1 MQAYKPDSVTA
12 PMVSRWYLIIYLDVP
27 LPKRSICLPSC
38 IGRVPSSTGLRGI
51 SPHRVYLI
59 SLQHYLY
66 ILSVALVLIPK
77 LVRDRRPLAAMLPY
91 GVRTFLLNPRQSE
104 NLDDKAACRVKVLQC

>member
-38 IGRVPSSTGLRGI
+38 IGREPSSTGLRGI

-66 ILSVALVLIPK
+66 ILSAALVLKSP
-77 LVRDRRPLAAMLPY
+77 RRRGSRRPLAVMLPY
-91 GVRTFLLNPRQSE
+91 GVRTFLPNPRE
-104 NLDDKAACRVKVLQC
+104 GEDLDDKAACCAKVV